1 MGAEATATGKSER
14 IEPAARESTW
24 AVVGGGAQLPIAL
37 VLAELQSRLYP
48 YERRTQPP
56 AIRMCTHSACEGRR
70 TCGSRVR
77 ANLCTPSTDGSQPSA
92 DGPEAG
98 PVCGG
103 STTSF
108 DPQLAVVRATWSESG
123 HQPWPEHTSW
133 TTEGESCAARMAGCT
148 IHRPRIGLGTA

>member
-56 AIRMCTHSACEGRR
+56 AIRMCTHERMRGQAHMRLE
-70 TCGSRVR
+70 
-77 ANLCTPSTDGSQPSA
+77 
-92 DGPEAG
+92 
-98 PVCGG
+98 
-103 STTSF
+103 
-108 DPQLAVVRATWSESG
+108 SESEPLHAVYG
-123 HQPWPEHTSW
+123 
-133 TTEGESCAARMAGCT
+133 R
-148 IHRPRIGLGTA
+148 